1 MDFIAQA
8 VANAV
13 NAAMNWQHIRAVGFV
28 AGSITL
34 FAGLL
39 WGPPL
44 LAGTID
50 APPSESHCHGG
61 LDKNEQLM
69 LEDILTYVEMPAA
82 LPPAPN
88 IPVPLIWGQPNTI
101 SFTPGKPWNQAPT
114 LRPSYSP
121 VQADPWAAI
130 WLIVV
135 LVAGLMW
142 LVQRCCCKRPR
153 RVAAANDNNAHG
165 TPTEADRDDLAK
177 QVFYLR
183 NELQK
188 AQVQLAEGKAKP
200 SNSGSAS
207 SNPSEREQRLQV
219 DVNTAQRELKNRL
232 ALDAE
237 RNAEVTGMRKERS
250 DLQEQIG
257 QLRKRLSEQEN
268 EGAKNESSPDESVR
282 KLQGERDAARTR
294 AIEHKTEMRSLEAK
308 VQGLKETIEVLKL
321 KMKDGKV
328 AHDRTADEL
337 NDILQENCRLQDD
350 IKALADKNRALQET
364 IKNTPESELPH
375 YDPETITLHEACRE
389 IARLKN
395 SLLSSEGRLRQ
406 MKRKE
411 KTIKQLEN
419 ELEKVIEGNPIY
431 AEIHTVFKERDLY
444 RGQLDS
450 INERDL
456 EKIRELELDNKEK
469 AQEIRNLIK
478 DKDKLQRKLQE
489 AQGLKD
495 EAESKIRS
503 GAQSE
508 DVASSEFSEEHAIL
522 QVSLDSALAR
532 NEDIEQQLSLLAIE
546 KSDLEAQ
553 VANLHDRI
561 SLAQTQ
567 NGASSGA
574 DIHGKFDEA
583 NAKVSRLTKEAIV
596 TQQQV
601 ERLRPPSRS

>member
-1 MDFIAQA
+1 MPGDRQ
-8 VANAV
+8 VEE
-13 NAAMNWQHIRAVGFV
+13 Q
-28 AGSITL
+28 
-34 FAGLL
+34 
-39 WGPPL
+39 
-44 LAGTID
+44 
-50 APPSESHCHGG
+50 PS
-61 LDKNEQLM
+61 L
-69 LEDILTYVEMPAA
+69 VR
-82 LPPAPN
+82 
-88 IPVPLIWGQPNTI
+88 
-101 SFTPGKPWNQAPT
+101 GKAPT
-114 LRPSYSP
+114 
-121 VQADPWAAI
+121 DE
-130 WLIVV
+130 
-135 LVAGLMW
+135 
-142 LVQRCCCKRPR
+142 
-153 RVAAANDNNAHG
+153 
-165 TPTEADRDDLAK
+165 TE
-177 QVFYLR
+177 
-183 NELQK
+183 
-188 AQVQLAEGKAKP
+188 G
-200 SNSGSAS
+200 
-207 SNPSEREQRLQV
+207 
-219 DVNTAQRELKNRL
+219 
-232 ALDAE
+232 
-237 RNAEVTGMRKERS
+237 
-250 DLQEQIG
+250 
-257 QLRKRLSEQEN
+257 
-268 EGAKNESSPDESVR
+268 
-282 KLQGERDAARTR
+282 
-294 AIEHKTEMRSLEAK
+294 
-308 VQGLKETIEVLKL
+308 
-321 KMKDGKV
+321 
-328 AHDRTADEL
+328 
-337 NDILQENCRLQDD
+337 
-350 IKALADKNRALQET
+350 
-364 IKNTPESELPH
+364 
-375 YDPETITLHEACRE
+375 
-389 IARLKN
+389 
-395 SLLSSEGRLRQ
+395 
-406 MKRKE
+406 